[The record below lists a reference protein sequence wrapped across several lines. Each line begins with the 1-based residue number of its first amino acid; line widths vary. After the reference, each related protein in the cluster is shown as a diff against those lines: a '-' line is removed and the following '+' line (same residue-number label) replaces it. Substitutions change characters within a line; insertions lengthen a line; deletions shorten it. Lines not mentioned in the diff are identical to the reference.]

1 MLLKHNKK
9 LNKDKKQLAFC
20 SLRSL
25 ILTNNFLPVNWALCV
40 FEAWMQFILII
51 LNLIFGLGVI
61 AWPLGAFSS
70 IFFFDAPGSTSNILV
85 IGLAISVLG
94 YPVPAIL
101 GNLAF
106 WANRKKESVINL
118 TKMTLLSSSG
128 YLSVL
133 IFWFLLGS
141 ICNGKLAC

>member
-1 MLLKHNKK
+1 
-9 LNKDKKQLAFC
+9 
-20 SLRSL
+20 
-25 ILTNNFLPVNWALCV
+25 
-40 FEAWMQFILII
+40 MQFILII